1 MAVQVIKTDK
11 APGAVGPYSQ
21 AIKAGN
27 VFFASGQIALDPES
41 GRLAGG
47 GVTAQA
53 EQCMKNVGA
62 LLEAAGM
69 SYDNVVKTTVYITN
83 MNFFGAVNAVYGK
96 YFTST
101 LPARSCV
108 AVAELPKGA
117 LVEVEVTA
125 YAE

>member
-27 VFFASGQIALDPES
+27 VLFASGQIALDPES

-101 LPARSCV
+101 LHARSCV